1 LPQFS
6 RIRTLLCLAGLLSGV
21 SLCGAQAG
29 ISSLQEGFLHPPES
43 AKPRTW
49 WHWTGGNVTLTGITK
64 DLEWMKSVGIGG
76 EQMTDV
82 SFGYGQTVP
91 EKLIFE
97 TPAWLDAVRHAALE
111 SQRLGLEMSIFSS
124 AGWSEAGGPW
134 VRPEQAM
141 KKLVWSE
148 TDVEGPS
155 SFSARLPQPPDCDGP
170 IRDQCI
176 GNGSRSP
183 AARPLPTYYHDIAV
197 LAYRTPAAADLV
209 AQADP
214 QVTSSAGPIDAQA
227 LLDDSLQTRVTI
239 PAPADGSPA
248 WIQFTFASPYT
259 ARAFSLGSH
268 GGIPVGKLLA
278 SDDGTDFRTI
288 AVLPG
293 PQGYHGAQIRTFA
306 FPAVTARVFRLELT
320 GAPLAPAAVI
330 HSGPVLP
337 AKQFTLTEAKLYSEA
352 LVNRWEDKGTYG
364 SLMDTYLPVPTPPA
378 AGDAE
383 IAKSTIVDL
392 TARMSADGTL
402 HWDVPQGRWTIL
414 RFGFSLTGATNHP
427 AMPTGFGLE
436 VDKLNS
442 QDVEDYFHGY
452 MDPILHALGPLAGST
467 LRYMTMDS
475 WEAGMQNWTDDMIHL
490 FRERRGY
497 DPTPYLPVLA
507 GRVVENADVS
517 DRFLW
522 DYRRTLADLY
532 AEGYYGT
539 MEKMLRQHHM
549 GSYAEASGVA
559 LEIPEDTLLNKSEVD
574 IPMGE
579 FWVHALHPE
588 PMYYVDVRGAASAAH
603 VYGKPIVATESF
615 TGGGYEAPYT
625 LKKVADYWF
634 AQGVN
639 RLVFHTSAEQPL
651 DTKPGNVMVGTN
663 LNRNI
668 TWADEASPFMTYVA
682 RTSYLL
688 QQGQYFADIAYLFP
702 EGAPSTPPF
711 WGPGLRPAPPSGYDF
726 DWINTDILLHHT
738 SVGAD
743 GRIQLSDGMNY
754 RILVLPKTDQMTPEV
769 LREIHELVADGAVV
783 VGARPRRSPSL
794 AGYPQADAE
803 VNALATDLWG
813 DMDGI
818 TDNRHTYG
826 KGQVIWGLPLEEV
839 LSSMN
844 VPRDFE
850 CNCSPQ
856 MAINWIHRRAD
867 GAGVRADRSLSV
879 GQRID
884 IYYVSNGTDAEQ
896 AIDARFRVTGAVP
909 RVWHADTG
917 AIDPVSYSIADG
929 FTTVPL
935 RLAERESVFVV
946 FEQSPSAHSATIPV
960 MVPKPM
966 AQITTPWD
974 VKFPPNLGAPD
985 RIHLTRL
992 ASWTEDARPGVKYFS
1007 GTAVYTTTFTAPA
1020 SWFHAGQR
1028 LALDLGDVRDLAK
1041 ITLNGKE
1048 LGVLWKPPYRV
1059 DASAALRPGRNVLE
1073 VAVTNEWTNRI
1084 VGDRQ
1089 LPPES
1094 RILPGDMEI
1103 PPMMLH
1109 GPFAGPSEPL
1119 PSGLLGPVEID
1130 ATVSAPSA
1138 N

>member
-1 LPQFS
+1 VPWSS
-6 RIRTLLCLAGLLSGV
+6 RISLLLCLAGVTAGPGLAV
-21 SLCGAQAG
+21 AQNEAASLEAG
-29 ISSLQEGFLHPPES
+29 FRHPPES
-43 AKPRTW
+43 AMPRTW
-49 WHWTGGNVTLTGITK
+49 WHWTSGNVTLTGITK
-64 DLEWMKSVGIGG
+64 DLEWMKSVGIAGA
-76 EQMTDV
+76 QMTDV

-91 EKLIFE
+91 NKLIFGS
-97 TPAWLDAVRHAALE
+97 PAWLEAVRHAATE

-134 VRPEQAM
+134 VKPSQAM

-148 TDVEGPS
+148 TNVEGPS
-155 SFSARLPQPPDCDGP
+155 TFSAQLPQPPDCDGP
-170 IRDQCI
+170 IRDLAI
-176 GNGSRSP
+176 GGGP
-183 AARPLPTYYHDIAV
+183 AQENHPLPTYYHDVVV
-197 LAYRTPAAADLV
+197 LAYRTPQNENPITD
-209 AQADP
+209 ADP
-214 QVTSSAGPIDAQA
+214 QVTASSGAIDAKA
-227 LLDDSLQTRVTI
+227 LLDDSLMTSVTI

-248 WIQFTFASPYT
+248 WVQFTFSSPYT

-268 GGIPVGKLLA
+268 GGIPVGRLLA

-293 PQGYHGAQIRTFA
+293 PQGYHGAQVRTFA
-306 FPAVTARVFRLELT
+306 FPAATARVFRLELT

-337 AKQFTLTEAKLYSEA
+337 AKQFTLTEARLSSEA
-352 LVNRWEDKGTYG
+352 LVNRWEDKATYG
-364 SLMDTYLPVPTPPA
+364 SLMDTYSPVPTPPA
-378 AGDAE
+378 PDTAE
-383 IAKSTIVDL
+383 IEKRTIVNL
-392 TARMSADGTL
+392 TSNMSSDGTL
-402 HWDVPQGRWTIL
+402 HWDVPAGKWTIL

-452 MDPILHALGPLAGST
+452 MDPILRTLGPLAGES

-475 WEAGMQNWTDDMIHL
+475 WEAGMQNWTDDMIGQFL
-490 FRERRGY
+490 KRRGY

-507 GRVVENADVS
+507 GRVVQSSDVS

-522 DYRRTLADLY
+522 DFRRTLADMY
-532 AEGYYGT
+532 ADQYYGT

-588 PMYYVDVRGAASAAH
+588 PMYYVDNRGAASAAH
-603 VYGKPIVATESF
+603 TYGKPIVGAESF

-668 TWADEASPFMTYVA
+668 TWASEAAPFMAYVA

-688 QQGQYFADIAYLFP
+688 QQGLYVADIAYLLP

-711 WGPGLRPAPPSGYDF
+711 WGRGLDPELPDGYDF
-726 DWINTDILLHHT
+726 DWINTDILLRHT
-738 SVGAD
+738 SANAD
-743 GRIQLSDGMNY
+743 GRIQLSDGMTY
-754 RILVLPKTDQMTPEV
+754 RILVLPPTDRMTPEV
-769 LREIHELVADGAVV
+769 LRKIHELVAAGAIV
-783 VGARPRRSPSL
+783 VGPRPRRSPSL
-794 AGYPQADAE
+794 VDYPHADSE
-803 VNALATDLWG
+803 VKALASDLWG

-818 TDNRHTYG
+818 TDNRHTFG
-826 KGQVIWGLPLEEV
+826 KGQVVWGLPLEEV

-844 VPRDFE
+844 VPRDFA
-850 CNCSPQ
+850 CNCAPEVK
-856 MAINWIHRRAD
+856 INWIHRRTGSA
-867 GAGVRADRSLSV
+867 
-879 GQRID
+879 D
-884 IYYVSNGTDAEQ
+884 IYYVSNGTDATQ
-896 AIDARFRVTGAVP
+896 TIDARFRVIGAIP
-909 RVWHADTG
+909 EVWHADTG
-917 AIDPVSYSIADG
+917 AIDPISYSIVDG

-935 RLAERESVFVV
+935 HLEERESVFVV
-946 FEQSPSAHSATIPV
+946 FEQNSSAHSASFPATTTKSI
-960 MVPKPM
+960 
-966 AQITTPWD
+966 ASIATPWV
-974 VKFPPNLGAPD
+974 VKFPPDLGAPD
-985 RIHLTRL
+985 EIHMMHL
-992 ASWTEDARPGVKYFS
+992 ASWTGDARPGVKYFS
-1007 GTAVYTTTFTAPA
+1007 GTAEYTTTFTTSA
-1020 SWFHAGQR
+1020 SWFHKGRA
-1028 LALDLGDVRDLAK
+1028 LDLDLGDVKDIAK
-1041 ITLNGKE
+1041 VTLNGVD
-1048 LGVLWKPPYRV
+1048 LGVLWKPPYRI
-1059 DASAALRPGRNVLE
+1059 DISSALKPGRNTLQVS
-1073 VAVTNEWTNRI
+1073 VTNEWTNRI

-1089 LPPES
+1089 LPPDS
-1094 RILPGDMEI
+1094 RVLPGDKEI
-1103 PPMMLH
+1103 PPMALR

-1119 PSGLLGPVEID
+1119 PSGLMGPVQIEAVVPVKSGD
-1130 ATVSAPSA
+1130 
-1138 N
+1138 

>member
-1 LPQFS
+1 
-6 RIRTLLCLAGLLSGV
+6 
-21 SLCGAQAG
+21 
-29 ISSLQEGFLHPPES
+29 
-43 AKPRTW
+43 
-49 WHWTGGNVTLTGITK
+49 
-64 DLEWMKSVGIGG
+64 MKSVGIGG

-82 SFGYGQTVP
+82 SYGHGQTVP
-91 EKLIFE
+91 DKLIFGSP
-97 TPAWLDAVRHAALE
+97 TWLNAVRHAVLE

-134 VRPEQAM
+134 VKPSQAM

-148 TDVEGPS
+148 TDVEGPRM
-155 SFSARLPQPPDCDGP
+155 FSAQLPAPPDCDGP
-170 IRDQCI
+170 IGDLAVGEGR
-176 GNGSRSP
+176 RSP
-183 AARPLPTYYHDIAV
+183 VSHPLPTYYHDVVV
-197 LAYRTPAAADLV
+197 LAYQTPEDETPV

-214 QVTSSAGPIDAQA
+214 QVTASSGSIDAKA
-227 LLDDSLQTRVTI
+227 LLDDSLMTSVTL
-239 PAPADGSPA
+239 PAPNDNSPA
-248 WIQFTFASPYT
+248 WVQFTFATPYT
-259 ARAFSLGSH
+259 ARAFTLGSH

-278 SDDGTDFRTI
+278 SDDGTNFRTI

-293 PQGYHGAQIRTFA
+293 PQGYHGAQVRTFA
-306 FPAVTARVFRLELT
+306 FPATTARIFRLELT
-320 GAPLAPAAVI
+320 GAPLAPAAI
-330 HSGPVLP
+330 IASGPVLP
-337 AKQFTLTEAKLYSEA
+337 AKQFTLTEAKLYSDA

-364 SLMDTYLPVPTPPA
+364 SLMDTYRPVPTPPA
-378 AGDAE
+378 PDAAE
-383 IAKSTIVDL
+383 IAKPTIVNL
-392 TARMSADGTL
+392 TAKMSSDGEL
-402 HWDVPQGRWTIL
+402 HWDVPAGKWTIL

-442 QDVEDYFHGY
+442 RDVEDYFHGY
-452 MDPILHALGPLAGST
+452 MDPILQTLGPLAGTS

-475 WEAGMQNWTDDMIHL
+475 WEAGMQNWTDDMIQL

-507 GRVVENADVS
+507 GRVVQNSDVS

-579 FWVHALHPE
+579 FWVHHLHPE
-588 PMYYVDVRGAASAAH
+588 SMYYVDVRGAASAAH

-663 LNRNI
+663 LNRNM
-668 TWADEASPFMTYVA
+668 TWASEASPFMTYVA

-688 QQGQYFADIAYLFP
+688 QQGRYVADIAYLLP

-711 WGPGLRPAPPSGYDF
+711 WGPGLNPALPSGYDF
-726 DWINTDILLHHT
+726 DWINTDILLNHT

-743 GRIQLSDGMNY
+743 GRIQLSDGMTY
-754 RILVLPKTDQMTPEV
+754 RILALPPTDRMTPEV
-769 LREIHELVADGAVV
+769 LRKIHELVAAGAVV
-783 VGARPRRSPSL
+783 VGPRPRRSPSL
-794 AGYPQADAE
+794 ADYPHADTE

-818 TDNRHTYG
+818 TDNRHTFG

-839 LSSMN
+839 LSSMH

-850 CNCSPQ
+850 CDCSPQ
-856 MAINWIHRRAD
+856 TTINWIHRHTDNA
-867 GAGVRADRSLSV
+867 
-879 GQRID
+879 D
-884 IYYVSNGTDAEQ
+884 IYYVSNGTDASHT
-896 AIDARFRVTGAVP
+896 IDARFRVSGAVP

-917 AIDPVSYSIADG
+917 AIDPASYSIADG
-929 FTTVPL
+929 FTSVPL

-946 FEQSPSAHSATIPV
+946 FEQSASAHSTSLPV
-960 MVPKPM
+960 VTTNPI
-966 AQITTPWD
+966 ASITTPWR
-974 VKFPPNLGAPD
+974 VKFPPDLGAPD
-985 RIHLTRL
+985 QIHLTHL
-992 ASWTEDARPGVKYFS
+992 ESWTDDGRPGVKYFS
-1007 GTAVYTTTFTAPA
+1007 GTAEYSTTFTASA
-1020 SWFHAGQR
+1020 SWFHKGQE
-1028 LALDLGDVRDLAK
+1028 LDLDLGDVKDLAK
-1041 ITLNGKE
+1041 VTLNGKD
-1048 LGVLWKPPYRV
+1048 LGVLWKPPYRFDV
-1059 DASAALRPGRNVLE
+1059 NSALKPGRNTLDIN
-1073 VAVTNEWTNRI
+1073 VTNEWTNRI
-1084 VGDRQ
+1084 VGDRL
-1089 LPPES
+1089 LPPQS
-1094 RILPGDMEI
+1094 RILPGDKDI
-1103 PPMMLH
+1103 PPMMLR
-1109 GPFAGPSEPL
+1109 GPFAGPNQPL
-1119 PSGLLGPVEID
+1119 LSGLMGPVKID
-1130 ATVSAPSA
+1130 VTAPARSGS
-1138 N
+1138 